1 MKSIDRIIVRSDVAN
16 WPLPSLR
23 PTAMGIGSA
32 VMAVPVP
39 MVTDRSDLCKL
50 LLVPALLAVVY
61 QMQVVTPPA
70 MVQSVSISVTAMAG
84 RGEERVG

>member
-1 MKSIDRIIVRSDVAN
+1 
-16 WPLPSLR
+16 
-23 PTAMGIGSA
+23 
-32 VMAVPVP
+32 
-39 MVTDRSDLCKL
+39 L